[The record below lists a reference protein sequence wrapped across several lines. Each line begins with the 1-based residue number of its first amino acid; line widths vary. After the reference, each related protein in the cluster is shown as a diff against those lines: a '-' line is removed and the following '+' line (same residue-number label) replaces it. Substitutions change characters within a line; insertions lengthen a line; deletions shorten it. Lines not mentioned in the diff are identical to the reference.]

1 MPYDPSLPLPEERA
15 RHFGVGWNRAFTP
28 VFTVA
33 RQALL
38 FRIKIILFRIKIIPL
53 RIRTVPFRIRII
65 LFRIR
70 TLLFPV
76 NGPLESSHLELF
88 RSLGGNTLAIPVEI
102 PTGEVAL
109 RLREKG
115 ARVFNLWAWE

>member
-38 FRIKIILFRIKIIPL
+38 
-53 RIRTVPFRIRII
+53 FRIRII

-115 ARVFNLWAWE
+115 ARVFNLWDWE

>member
-15 RHFGVGWNRAFTP
+15 RHSGVGWNRAFTP

-38 FRIKIILFRIKIIPL
+38 
-53 RIRTVPFRIRII
+53 FRIRII

-88 RSLGGNTLAIPVEI
+88 RSLGATRWLFL
-102 PTGEVAL
+102 L
-109 RLREKG
+109 RFP
-115 ARVFNLWAWE
+115 RVRWHCG